1 MLFTT
6 IVRDYIRWHYGSAF
20 HELFHVWLNFLW
32 FIIHFFSIPQLT
44 RSLFLPW
51 KRITEERRG
60 YSFENIASFIIINLL
75 SRLVGAMVRGTI
87 VLIGLL
93 ILFATII
100 TGLMVSLLWFAAPI
114 IVVVLIALG
123 ISVIISN
130 TLL

>member
-6 IVRDYIRWHYGSAF
+6 IARDYLRWHYGSAF